1 MFGMLMAG
9 WLLASVGVA
18 TDTTLVLNR
27 GDRVRVDGITGS
39 VEVRTWDR
47 ASIAVEEADVEGR
60 AVGVR
65 REGGQVLVGPGDRK
79 GRSLAVAF
87 TLRVP
92 AWAPVEI
99 RSRELDVDVSGSAS
113 ELVVHVVEGDI
124 VAADVSGRIELS
136 TVDGRVDVRS
146 ARGDVSARSRGDDVT
161 LVQVEGTVDVESGDG
176 DVRLEG
182 ISSSSVRAQTLDGEL
197 FFQGSVARGGSYWFS
212 THDGDAE
219 VVLPASAGVRARVS
233 TFDGE
238 FVSDFPVTLERYG
251 GGGVFEFT
259 LGGGGAT
266 LEIQVFDGEIR
277 LRSGGR

>member
-9 WLLASVGVA
+9 WLLASVGSP

-27 GDRVRVDGITGS
+27 GDRVRVEGIIGS
-39 VEVRTWDR
+39 VEVRTWGR
-47 ASIAVEEADVEGR
+47 ASIAVEEADAEGR

-79 GRSLAVAF
+79 GRSLAVAL

-99 RSRELDVDVSGSAS
+99 RSRELDVDVSGTAS

-124 VAADVSGRIELS
+124 VAADVAGRLELS
-136 TVDGRVDVRS
+136 TVDGRVDIRG
-146 ARGDVSARSRGDDVT
+146 ARGDVSARSHGDDVT

-182 ISSSSVRAQTLDGEL
+182 VTASSVRARTLDGEI
-197 FFQGSVARGGSYWFS
+197 FFQGPLARGGTYWFS

-219 VVLPASAGVRARVS
+219 VVLPAGAGARVRVS

-238 FVSDFPVTLERYG
+238 FMSDFPVTLERYG

-259 LGGGGAT
+259 LGDGGAS

-277 LRSGGR
+277 LRSGER